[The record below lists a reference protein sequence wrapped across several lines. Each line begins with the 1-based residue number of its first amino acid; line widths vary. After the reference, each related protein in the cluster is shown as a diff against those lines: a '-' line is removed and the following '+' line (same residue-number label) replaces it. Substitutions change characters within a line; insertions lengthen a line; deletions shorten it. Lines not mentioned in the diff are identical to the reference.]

1 MPTLKIV
8 KTPSEAL
15 ALTNCAIVNPA
26 DAKGDLVFIRR
37 TFCLA
42 LKADGSVPAGS
53 IGLSGCHRAWM
64 QVSLNET
71 LDVEVI
77 SQKQSHLPP
86 IDSMMVEVRF
96 LRKSIQNATP
106 FDTEQMAE
114 AMCRSFGG
122 QPFALGQS
130 LVMDFAGH
138 TLSLL
143 IKTVEP
149 IGLLQ
154 AKSAIIKFYAAP
166 DSAVKLVGPVK
177 STANPN
183 ALLQESFR
191 FEDMGIGG
199 LGEEFAMLFRRVFSS
214 RLVPPTLARQFGLQH
229 VKGVI
234 LFGPPGTGKTLIA
247 RQIGRMLNARE
258 PKIVNG
264 PEILNRFVGQSEE
277 NIRRLFED
285 AEREYAAKGDA
296 SQLHIIIFDEL
307 DAICRQRGG
316 GRADTGVGD
325 SIVNQLLAKMDGV
338 EQLDN
343 IVVVGMT
350 NRKEL
355 IDEALLRPGRFEVH
369 IAIGL
374 PSEAGRLEILQ
385 IHTAAMQASGRLA
398 SDVDLAELA
407 ARARNFT
414 GAELCG
420 LIRAATSLAITRC
433 IRVGTLAG
441 LSDDIDS
448 VQVCRADFV
457 GAFEDVKAAN
467 GVSEGEFAACA
478 PYGYIPFSPALTD
491 LLSECAMTVRQVQ
504 SGKTSLCTLLLY
516 GTASAL
522 QLFLF
527 FLGAPGTGKTAL
539 AAKIASESDFQYA
552 KLITSY
558 SMLGMSE
565 AARVAHIHKVE
576 RGDGCCFHCALIIF
590 F

>member
-1 MPTLKIV
+1 MPILKIV

-26 DAKGDLVFIRR
+26 DTKGDLVFIRK
-37 TFCLA
+37 TFCLP
-42 LKADGSVPAGS
+42 LKADGAVPTGS

-71 LDVEVI
+71 LDVEFT
-77 SQKQSHLPP
+77 SQKQSRLPP

-114 AMCRSFGG
+114 AMRTSFGG

-143 IKTVEP
+143 VKTVEP

-154 AKSAIIKFYAAP
+154 AKAAIKFYAAP
-166 DSAVKLVGPVK
+166 DAAVKLVGPVK

-214 RLVPPTLARQFGLQH
+214 RLVPPTMARQFGLQH

-398 SDVDLAELA
+398 SDVDLVELA

-420 LIRAATSLAITRC
+420 LIRAATSLAITRY

-441 LSDDIDS
+441 LSDDVDS
-448 VQVCRADFV
+448 VQVCRADFL

-467 GVSEGEFAACA
+467 GVSETEFAACA
-478 PYGYIPFSPALTD
+478 PYGYIPFSPALVD

-504 SGKTSLCTLLLY
+504 SGKTNLCTLLLY
-516 GTASAL
+516 GTLSPYTVL
-522 QLFLF
+522 CV
-527 FLGAPGTGKTAL
+527 GAPGTGKTAL
-539 AAKIASESDFQYA
+539 AARIASESDFQYA
-552 KLITSY
+552 KMITSY

-576 RGDGCCFHCALIIF
+576 VTLFIAHAVNLLLGLC
-590 F
+590 